1 MVMEGRRRTDSLGGC
16 LLSLISP
23 KRSDKRVHPPACQRS
38 LHDWGSNPLTS
49 PTLEH
54 AAPSACPTTSRTP
67 AFPEAAE
74 RCGRSGSK
82 RPLTIH
88 RASF

>member
-1 MVMEGRRRTDSLGGC
+1 MVMEGCRRMASLGGC

-23 KRSDKRVHPPACQRS
+23 KRSDTHVHLPAFQRS

-54 AAPSACPTTSRTP
+54 AARSACPRTSRTS
-67 AFPEAAE
+67 AFPVAAG
-74 RCGRSGSK
+74 RCGRSGLN